1 VVLAV
6 QLTAPEA
13 THAEGPVFCAD
24 WGGLRWVDMLAG
36 DILHLDA
43 KTGAVERWSVG
54 RVAAAFRPR
63 TTGGMIIATERE
75 FVVGDFGGPVRSVGV
90 AFTDPAIRFN
100 DGGCDPAGR
109 FLCGTMAYAGTPGA
123 GSLYRLAGEDIETV
137 IDKVTISNGLEW
149 TADAERV
156 FYVDTPTGRVDQF
169 DSDVGGGLS
178 QRRPFVTIDPAAG
191 SPDGLAVD
199 SQGGVWVALWNGGAV
214 HHYSSSGTLEDV
226 VELPV
231 PKVTACTFGGKN
243 LDQLFITTSRD
254 GENPAAGAVFT
265 AAPGVV
271 GLPVRPFSG

>member
-1 VVLAV
+1 VLAV

-169 DSDVGGGLS
+169 DSDVGGGALS
-178 QRRPFVTIDPAAG
+178 KAAVRHHRPG
-191 SPDGLAVD
+191 CGLAGRTGRRLAGRGVGCPVERRC
-199 SQGGVWVALWNGGAV
+199 SPPLFVVRNLGGRRRASGSESHGLHVRRQELGSTV
-214 HHYSSSGTLEDV
+214 HHH
-226 VELPV
+226 LP
-231 PKVTACTFGGKN
+231 
-243 LDQLFITTSRD
+243 
-254 GENPAAGAVFT
+254 
-265 AAPGVV
+265 
-271 GLPVRPFSG
+271 